1 MLLQSTNLYK
11 KLQKQYS
18 RRINLDLGRIK
29 KVLEKLDN
37 PQQELDNVINIIGSD
52 GKNSVLTSLKYFL
65 EADSKNVNTF
75 TSPHLYDVRH
85 RFWLGNR
92 FISIKEIKK
101 YKKIIERIRQKL
113 TLFELLTC
121 IFILAAAKT
130 NKDSYHLVESGL
142 FFRKDSTNLWS
153 SPLAQV
159 CTQINL
165 QHTEWI
171 KPKTIAEI
179 CRQKVGYLSK
189 DTTIYTGKQKPKTYK
204 IIKNILKK
212 NPSEKIA
219 YGTWKIINKNK
230 KKYYKDKNN
239 LIILSSKNIHSDGL
253 WENVG
258 LAIKIALD
266 LGVDVKKIRKN
277 IKKIK
282 FHGRCEFI
290 KGKLTKNL
298 NRKEKLLIDTCHS
311 DESTKN
317 LARYLKGFNIPIYG
331 ICGILKNKNPD
342 KLMKNFKG
350 VFKKIV
356 TFKIPEEPN
365 SITSSDLKK
374 IAEKNGFKVLEAKNI
389 KDALK
394 KISSNEKKI
403 IVLWGSTYGAGYALS
418 IN

>member
-1 MLLQSTNLYK
+1 MLQTSAKLYQ

-29 KVLEKLDN
+29 KVLEKLNN
-37 PQQELDNVINIIGSD
+37 PQERLNNIINIIGSD

-65 EADSKNVNTF
+65 EADNKKVNTF

-92 FISIKEIKK
+92 YISIKEIKK
-101 YKKIIERIRQKL
+101 YKKIIEQTKQKL

-121 IFILAAAKT
+121 IFILAATKT
-130 NKDSYHLVESGL
+130 NSESYHLIESGL

-171 KPKTIAEI
+171 KPKTIGEI
-179 CRQKVGYLSK
+179 CKQKVGYLSK
-189 DTTIYTGKQKPKTYK
+189 YTTIYTGKQKPKTYK
-204 IIKNILKK
+204 IIKNILKD
-212 NPSEKIA
+212 NPSEKIT
-219 YGTWKIINKNK
+219 YGSWKIINKNK
-230 KKYYKDKNN
+230 KKYYKDRNN
-239 LIILSSKNIHSDGL
+239 LIVLKSKNIHSDGL

-266 LGVDVKKIRKN
+266 LGVDVKKIRQN

-282 FHGRCEFI
+282 FLGRCEFV

-298 NRKEKLLIDTCHS
+298 SRKEKLLIDTCHS

-317 LARYLKGFNIPIYG
+317 LAKYLREFKIPIYG
-331 ICGILKNKNPD
+331 ICGVLKNKNPD
-342 KLMKNFKG
+342 RLMKNFKG
-350 VFKKIV
+350 IFKKII
-356 TFKIPEEPN
+356 TFKIPEEP
-365 SITSSDLKK
+365 SSLTSNDLKK
-374 IAEKNGFKVLEAKNI
+374 IAEKNGFEAVEAKNI

-394 KISSNEKKI
+394 KISSNKKKI

-418 IN
+418 MN